1 MKYLI
6 SLTAGILFA
15 VGLHAQSPKAATAPA
30 REIARPKLVVGIIVD
45 QMRYDYFYR
54 FYDKYGE
61 GGIKRFMNQGFFA
74 RNNHYHYA
82 LTITAAGHASVYT
95 GSAPAIHGII
105 GNDWYDP
112 IEGRGVYCV
121 EDSTVKIVGSPTES
135 AGKMSPRNLLVSTVT
150 DQLKLATN
158 FRSKTIGISIKDRG
172 AILPAGH
179 TADAAYWFD
188 SKSGNFVTSTY
199 YRNELPTWVKEYND
213 KKLPAKYAREG
224 WKSLLPIDQYTE
236 STPDNEPWEGRF
248 TGETASTFPHDLA
261 GISGNSF
268 GSVTT
273 SPWGNTLLKDLA
285 IAAIKNENLGKG
297 QFTDFLA
304 VSFSSPDAVG
314 HMYGPNSIEI
324 EDVYLRM
331 DRDFAEMFTFLDSWV
346 GKDNYTVFISADHGV
361 ADVPA
366 FWQEHKLPGGLVPLA
381 KMGDDIRKALNS
393 AFGEGQYVR
402 SVANGQIYL
411 DHALLKERG
420 ISQDQ
425 VHAVVKEAIIGDP
438 SIADVLNLKR
448 LNEEQLTPYQLDLY
462 RNLIMVKRS
471 GDIQI
476 VPRPGWV
483 SWRPQG
489 TSHGTP
495 YNNDTHVPFA
505 LFGWGVKHGETLRR
519 TAIADIAPTISAL
532 LHILPPNGSI
542 GQPVV
547 EALK

>member
-6 SLTAGILFA
+6 QLIAGLFLTT
-15 VGLHAQSPKAATAPA
+15 GLYAQKPKPTAAST
-30 REIARPKLVVGIIVD
+30 REVPRPKLVVGIIVD

-54 FYDKYGE
+54 FYDKYTE
-61 GGIKRFMNQGFFA
+61 GGIKRFMNQGFTA

-121 EDSTVKIVGSPTES
+121 EDSAAKTVGSPTES
-135 AGKMSPRNLLVSTVT
+135 VGRMSPKNLLVSTLA

-158 FRSKTIGISIKDRG
+158 FRSKSIGISIKDRG

-179 TADAAYWFD
+179 TADAAYWYD
-188 SKSGNFVTSTY
+188 SKTGNFVTSTF
-199 YRNELPTWVKEYND
+199 YRNELPAWVKEYND
-213 KKLPAKYAREG
+213 KKLPAQYAREG
-224 WKSLLPIDQYTE
+224 WKTLLPLDQYTE
-236 STPDNEPWEGRF
+236 STTDDQPWEGLF
-248 TGETASTFPHDLA
+248 TGETTSTFPHDLS
-261 GISGNSF
+261 GTSGNTY
-268 GSVTT
+268 GAVTT

-285 IAAIKNENLGKG
+285 IAAVKNENLGKG

-314 HMYGPNSIEI
+314 HMYGPNSIEVQ
-324 EDVYLRM
+324 DVYLRM
-331 DRDFAEMFTFLDSWV
+331 DRDFAEMFAFFDSWV

-361 ADVPA
+361 ADA
-366 FWQEHKLPGGLVPLA
+366 AGYWKEHKLPGGLIPAA
-381 KMGDDIRKALNS
+381 KIRDDVKKAFEK
-393 AFGEGQYVR
+393 AFGEGEYIR
-402 SVANGQIYL
+402 SVQNGQFYL
-411 DHALLKERG
+411 NHALLKAKG
-420 ISQDQ
+420 ISQEQ
-425 VHAVVKEAIIGDP
+425 VHAVLKEALIADP
-438 SIADVLNLKR
+438 AIADVINLKK
-448 LNEEQLTPYQLDLY
+448 LNEEQLTPYQLELY
-462 RNLIMVKRS
+462 KNLVNVKRS
-471 GDIQI
+471 GDIML

-483 SWRPQG
+483 SWGARG
-489 TSHGTP
+489 SNHGTP

-505 LFGWGVKHGETLRR
+505 LFGWGVKPGETLRR
-519 TAIADIAPTISAL
+519 TTIADIAPTISAL

-542 GQPVV
+542 GQPVT